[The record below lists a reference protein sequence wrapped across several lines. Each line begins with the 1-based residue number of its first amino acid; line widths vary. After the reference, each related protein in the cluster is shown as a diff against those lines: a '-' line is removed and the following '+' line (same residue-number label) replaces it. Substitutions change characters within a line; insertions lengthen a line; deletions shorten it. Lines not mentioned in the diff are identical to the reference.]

1 MNRQVFKLKIS
12 FNSLICLQNFKV
24 VANMLELTNASFNFY
39 MYCLCNKEI
48 RCQAWN
54 LLSLKPL
61 RIHFKNSW
69 QKNRNKNDEISSEV
83 PTKSSKVQ
91 RTISEVFPEVFNK
104 KRKVSPF

>member
-1 MNRQVFKLKIS
+1 MNRQGFKLKIS

-24 VANMLELTNASFNFY
+24 VASMLELTNASFNFY

-54 LLSLKPL
+54 LLSLKCL
-61 RIHFKNSW
+61 RLHFKKSW
-69 QKNRNKNDEISSEV
+69 QNRNKHGEISSEV

-104 KRKVSPF
+104 KRRVSPF